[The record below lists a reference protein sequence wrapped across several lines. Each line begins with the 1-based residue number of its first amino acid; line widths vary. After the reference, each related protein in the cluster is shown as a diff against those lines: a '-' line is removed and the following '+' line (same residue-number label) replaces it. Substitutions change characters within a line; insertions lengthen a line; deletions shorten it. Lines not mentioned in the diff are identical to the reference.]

1 MQVGTFNKEKALI
14 GAFYLRILW
23 KLNNSAKFR
32 CQLSSSLS
40 SSGSG
45 VAAGSAHS
53 VGVAVSRGPE
63 TGVSVATP
71 PPAGVCIL
79 QLHGC
84 CHETRGFV
92 TRDRVTVR
100 VVRGLVVRA
109 GWRLFLAAS
118 NSCPPAVC
126 GGWRDHWTLDHWP
139 ELLRYLLS
147 VITTAGGTTTDGT
160 TDGDNTLYYVAG
172 LSTFWLLSY
181 YFCTKATYSILLWPP
196 TLKIPLKFQIPI
208 QSEPSN
214 ISLMISSE
222 TPRRPAAVSASLGS

>member
-14 GAFYLRILW
+14 GAFYVRILW

-100 VVRGLVVRA
+100 VPGLVVRA
-109 GWRLFLAAS
+109 GVETIFSCEQQLSPSSVRRVAGPLNTGPLAGAA
-118 NSCPPAVC
+118 PVPAF
-126 GGWRDHWTLDHWP
+126 RDNHSRRYDHWRHNRW
-139 ELLRYLLS
+139 R
-147 VITTAGGTTTDGT
+147 
-160 TDGDNTLYYVAG
+160 
-172 LSTFWLLSY
+172 
-181 YFCTKATYSILLWPP
+181 
-196 TLKIPLKFQIPI
+196 
-208 QSEPSN
+208 
-214 ISLMISSE
+214 
-222 TPRRPAAVSASLGS
+222 